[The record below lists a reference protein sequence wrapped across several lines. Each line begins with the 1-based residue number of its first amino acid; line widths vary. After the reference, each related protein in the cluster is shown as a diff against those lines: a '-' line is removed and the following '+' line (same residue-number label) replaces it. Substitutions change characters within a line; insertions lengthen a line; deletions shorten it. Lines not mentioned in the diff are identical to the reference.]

1 MKTLQL
7 VIFASFL
14 FLGTSVFGQNII
26 NSNEVNVTI
35 NSETTREQLFQIR
48 NELLTV
54 GMDFLY
60 TPQFDQNRKLVS
72 LSYSVRST
80 TGNQTLVEVATPVSA
95 AVGAQ
100 IWLTKQ
106 GDTWK
111 KK

>member
-7 VIFASFL
+7 AIFASFL
-14 FLGTSVFGQNII
+14 LIGTGMFGQNII
-26 NSNEVNVTI
+26 NSTEVNVTI

-48 NELLTV
+48 NELLIV

-80 TGNQTLVEVATPVSA
+80 TGNQTLVEVGTPVSA
-95 AVGAQ
+95 AVGTQ

>member
-7 VIFASFL
+7 AIFASFL
-14 FLGTSVFGQNII
+14 FIGTSMFGQNII
-26 NSNEVNVTI
+26 NSTEVNVTI

-60 TPQFDQNRKLVS
+60 TPQFDQNRKLIS

-95 AVGAQ
+95 AVGTQ